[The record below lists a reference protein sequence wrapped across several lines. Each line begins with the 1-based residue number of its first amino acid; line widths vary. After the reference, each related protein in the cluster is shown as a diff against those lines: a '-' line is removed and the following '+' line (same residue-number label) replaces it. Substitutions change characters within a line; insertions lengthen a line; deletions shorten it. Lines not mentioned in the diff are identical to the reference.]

1 MSEQHVPTGVGVIV
15 TRGEGPDQE
24 VLLVRRFGKHGSGT
38 WAVPGGW
45 VDFGED
51 PSKSAA
57 RELAEEVGLE
67 AKASDMVFLGYTHD
81 VYPEGI
87 EDICLWFRAA
97 EYVGVP
103 ECLEEKIAEL
113 RWSCWSQLP
122 EPRFI
127 SLQNGLDKG
136 LIGSLLSSS

>member
-1 MSEQHVPTGVGVIV
+1 MDTKVPVGVGVVV
-15 TRGEGPDQE
+15 TRGAGLDQE

-45 VDFGED
+45 VDRSED
-51 PSKSAA
+51 PAESAA

-67 AKASDMVFLGYTHD
+67 AKAEDMAFLGYTRD

-87 EDICLWFRAA
+87 EDICLWFRADV
-97 EYVGVP
+97 YTGVP
-103 ECLEEKIAEL
+103 EPLEEKIAEL
-113 RWSCWSQLP
+113 RWSRWAQLP

-136 LIGSLLSSS
+136 LIGLS